1 MGHRNIPLSS
11 RYSLSPKD
19 LGPESWPSVRPDDLS
34 TVVCF
39 WNQRQSAAQ
48 KGLKASSLWMLKD
61 WLIFSSLEHERSY
74 PQILFSVEDPHV
86 PLILC
91 LGLESEEQV
100 IWKLTRGWGYHQSR
114 NKPETAK
121 KKKKGNCQ
129 GWLSCGRGP
138 PISKHRGRLRGHCS
152 LSKKR
157 PQCWVWGL
165 LALVLEWHHCHGIP
179 WDGPGWGEKSSRWPR
194 PSPFCFVP

>member
-121 KKKKGNCQ
+121 KKKKETVKG
-129 GWLSCGRGP
+129 GSVVDGV
-138 PISKHRGRLRGHCS
+138 
-152 LSKKR
+152 
-157 PQCWVWGL
+157 PQSPSTGV
-165 LALVLEWHHCHGIP
+165 
-179 WDGPGWGEKSSRWPR
+179 GWGAIVHCLRNA
-194 PSPFCFVP
+194 PSAGFGGF